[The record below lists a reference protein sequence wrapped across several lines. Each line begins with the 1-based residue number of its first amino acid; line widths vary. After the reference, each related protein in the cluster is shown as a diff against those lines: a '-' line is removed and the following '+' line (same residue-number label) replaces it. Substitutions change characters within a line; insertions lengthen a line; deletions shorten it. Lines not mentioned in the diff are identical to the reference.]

1 MSEIEP
7 QTPPPG
13 EEIHLPGPTLKP
25 FIMAVGITLTVIGT
39 TINWLFTIVGVIV
52 VVVTAVLWIQD
63 TRRDVSELPEEHH

>member
-1 MSEIEP
+1 VSEIEP
-7 QTPPPG
+7 QPPPPG

-25 FIMAVGITLTVIGT
+25 FIMAIGITLTVIGT
-39 TINWLFTIVGVIV
+39 TINWLFSIVGLIT

>member
-1 MSEIEP
+1 VSEIEP

-63 TRRDVSELPEEHH
+63 TRRDVSQLPEEHH

>member
-1 MSEIEP
+1 VSEIEP

-13 EEIHLPGPTLKP
+13 EQIHLPGPTLKP

-63 TRRDVSELPEEHH
+63 TRRDVSELPDEHH